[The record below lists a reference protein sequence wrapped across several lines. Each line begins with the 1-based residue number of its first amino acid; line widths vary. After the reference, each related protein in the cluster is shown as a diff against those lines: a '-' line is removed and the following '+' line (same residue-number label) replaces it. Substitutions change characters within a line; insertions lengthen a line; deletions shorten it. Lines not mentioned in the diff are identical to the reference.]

1 MMTTKV
7 EADSEYFE
15 HEFSSSLFKDIKQ
28 ELVDEMLLTEKE
40 DVKIDFD
47 SEVHKVLS
55 GLDLINCF
63 ISLKILTKGWN
74 ILNIKQNMNNTCLH

>member
-1 MMTTKV
+1 MVTTKV
-7 EADSEYFE
+7 EVDSEYFE
-15 HEFSSSLFKDIKQ
+15 HEFPSLFKNIKK

-47 SEVHKVLS
+47 SEVQKVLS

-63 ISLKILTKGWN
+63 L
-74 ILNIKQNMNNTCLH
+74 QNSQVYL